1 MSKINVL
8 SSSFV
13 RSVQSRFLSFA
24 EKRGGDRQK
33 YFLQIMMLCEA
44 SNKAFHY
51 SLKKMSREP
60 QKYVVRATMFCYAW
74 SYLMT

>member
-44 SNKAFHY
+44 SNKAFRY
-51 SLKKMSREP
+51 SLKK
-60 QKYVVRATMFCYAW
+60 
-74 SYLMT
+74 